1 MDASKESVMT
11 KKNGISVPEGY
22 FENLSS
28 RLASISGSA
37 APVRKVSFVQRV
49 APYLAYAASL
59 AAIALLASAIIR
71 KTAVPEQADSSLWEE
86 NLVAEVLMTGDPYAF
101 IYESEAI
108 NP

>member
-1 MDASKESVMT
+1 MT

-22 FENLSS
+22 FEALQSS
-28 RLASISGSA
+28 LAAIPGERAS
-37 APVRKVSFVQRV
+37 VRKVSFVQRV

-101 IYESEAI
+101 IYESEAVE
-108 NP
+108 P